1 MFICCHTDNHH
12 YYIIMNN
19 AEYSSLD
26 TRVRACKAVEN
37 GMTQSQ
43 VAKTFGVNKSTI
55 NRWYQRYDK
64 RKKNDGLGRLSGS
77 GRPPVMR
84 DVQLK
89 KIKSIVLTPATKYGF
104 ETDFWTCR
112 RVTQVI
118 KKELKIK
125 TSIPTTWRLLRD
137 LNLTYQAPERFYV
150 QASEK
155 ARKDWIKNTI
165 PLIKQTAQKHNGII
179 YFQDESNISLT
190 PVLAKTWSPV
200 GKTPKRFVTG
210 SRGGISAISSIS
222 GSGRLLFT
230 LHEKRITSKEV
241 IAFLK
246 TMLNHHKNRH
256 LVVIMDN
263 ALCHK
268 SKMTRNFIDSQKR
281 LHVFNTPT
289 YCPDLNADEKVWQ
302 YLKNESL
309 KDHQAR
315 TQEDLRKLTRKKLRE
330 ISKDESLVKG
340 IFI

>member
-1 MFICCHTDNHH
+1 
-12 YYIIMNN
+12 MNKKS
-19 AEYSSLD
+19 YSSID
-26 TRVRACKAVEN
+26 TRTRACEAVRG
-37 GMTQSQ
+37 GMSQSQ
-43 VAKTFGVNKSTI
+43 VAKAFGVNKSSI
-55 NRWYQRYDK
+55 SRWYARFDK
-64 RKKNDGLGRLSGS
+64 RKKNDGLNRLSGS
-77 GRPPVMR
+77 GRPSIATGQNM
-84 DVQLK
+84 
-89 KIKSIVLTPATKYGF
+89 KSVKEIVLTPASEYGF

-118 KKELKIK
+118 KRELKIK

-137 LNLTYQAPERFYV
+137 LNLTYQAPERFYS
-150 QASEK
+150 QACEK
-155 ARKDWIKNTI
+155 ARKDWISKTI
-165 PLIKQTAQKHNGII
+165 PEIKEVARKYNAIV

-200 GKTPKRFVTG
+200 GVTPKRFVSG
-210 SRGGISAISSIS
+210 ARGGISAMSSIS
-222 GSGRLLFT
+222 GCGRLLFT
-230 LHEKRITSKEV
+230 LHDKRIASKEV

-246 TMLNHHKNRH
+246 EMLNHHKRRH

-263 ALCHK
+263 APCHK
-268 SKMTRNFIDSQKR
+268 SKLTQEFIKSQKR

-315 TQEDLRKLTRKKLRE
+315 TKDELKKLARKKLRE

-340 IFI
+340 IFFRCCVADFMK

>member
-1 MFICCHTDNHH
+1 
-12 YYIIMNN
+12 
-19 AEYSSLD
+19 
-26 TRVRACKAVEN
+26 
-37 GMTQSQ
+37 MTQSQ
-43 VAKTFGVNKSTI
+43 VAKTFGVNRSTVS
-55 NRWYQRYDK
+55 RWCDRYDK
-64 RKKNDGLGRLSGS
+64 RKKNDGLSRLSGS
-77 GRPPVMR
+77 GRPPVLN
-84 DVQLK
+84 DQQLK
-89 KIKSIVLTPATKYGF
+89 EIKSIVLTPASEYGF

-112 RVTQVI
+112 RITQVI
-118 KKELKIK
+118 KKDLKVK

-165 PLIKQTAQKHNGII
+165 PLIKETARKHKAII

-210 SRGGISAISSIS
+210 SRGGISAMSSIS

-230 LHEKRITSKEV
+230 LHDKRIASSEI
-241 IAFLK
+241 IAFLRE
-246 TMLNHHKNRH
+246 MLEHHKNRH

-263 ALCHK
+263 APCHK

-289 YCPDLNADEKVWQ
+289 YSPDLNADEKVWQ

-315 TQEDLRKLTRKKLRE
+315 TKEELTKLTRKKLRD
-330 ISKDESLVKG
+330 ISQDESLIKG
-340 IFI
+340 IFFRCCVADLMK